1 MELFQVKP
9 NVYYGKDALHSLK
22 DLNVKKVF
30 IVTDENMV
38 RLKVINHVTDILD
51 NMNLEIK
58 IFSEVKPDPTDQE
71 IISGMIE
78 MNKFNPDCIIA
89 LGGGSPIDA
98 CKAMLYFTNKIK
110 RAIGETVEKQRFVV
124 IPTTSGTGSEVTTY
138 SVITAN
144 GQKIALSD
152 EEMLPD
158 IAILDPE
165 FIRTLPKQIIADTGM
180 DVLTHAIEAY
190 VSLKSSLFTDSLAI
204 GAIKTVFNDL
214 VNNYDD
220 PELETERINMQ
231 LASCMAGIAFSNS
244 SLGINHS
251 IAHAIGA
258 KYHVAHGKANA
269 VIMPKIILFNSM
281 VQSASDNYDE
291 IAKALDF
298 NVKQKGEGAE
308 LLARAIDIRKAKMG
322 IPAALR
328 DMGIS
333 KKQYSKDIED
343 IMALVDKDICTEY
356 NPRKFNRAQLRE
368 LLENLY

>member
-1 MELFQVKP
+1 MDLFQVKP
-9 NVYYGKDALHSLK
+9 RIYYGKNSLK
-22 DLNVKKVF
+22 SLKELDISRVF

-38 RLKVINHVTDILD
+38 RLKVVNNITDIL
-51 NMNLEIK
+51 NKMNVEIK
-58 IFSEVKPDPTDQE
+58 IFSNIKPDPTDEE
-71 IISGMIE
+71 IIEGMIE
-78 MNKFNPDCIIA
+78 LNKFDPDCIIA
-89 LGGGSPIDA
+89 IGGGSPIDA
-98 CKAMLYFTNKIK
+98 CKGIIYFTNKIK
-110 RAIGETVEKQRFVV
+110 KALNEETKKQIFIV

-356 NPRKFNRAQLRE
+356 KPRKFNRAQLRE